1 MIGKLCSEDRV
12 IVQII
17 GRPAQLTWMT
27 YTVPYTVCGGRGVDL
42 RLSSTLRIAYATP
55 CGFIQSAIT

>member
-1 MIGKLCSEDRV
+1 MIGKLCSEDRE

-27 YTVPYTVCGGRGVDL
+27 YTVPYTYRMW
-42 RLSSTLRIAYATP
+42 R
-55 CGFIQSAIT
+55 